1 MQQTTVQVG
10 GMQCGMCES
19 HINDAIRR
27 AFQVQKVT
35 SSRSKGTTVIVSEE
49 ALDEAK
55 LRKVIEGTGY
65 DVGVIS
71 QEPYKKKG
79 LFGLGR

>member
-65 DVGVIS
+65 DVGSIS

>member
-65 DVGVIS
+65 DVGAIS
-71 QEPYKKKG
+71 QAPYKKKG

>member
-35 SSRSKGTTVIVSEE
+35 SSHSKGTTVIVSEE

-55 LRKVIEGTGY
+55 LRRVIEDTGY
-65 DVGVIS
+65 NVGAIS

>member
-1 MQQTTVQVG
+1 MQQTIIQVG

-19 HINDAIRR
+19 HISDAVRR
-27 AFQVQKVT
+27 AFPVQKVT
-35 SSRSKGTTVIVSEE
+35 SSRSKGTTVIISE
-49 ALDEAK
+49 APLDEVK

-65 DVGVIS
+65 DVGTIS
-71 QEPYKKKG
+71 QTPYERRG

>member
-35 SSRSKGTTVIVSEE
+35 SSRSKGTTVIISE
-49 ALDEAK
+49 APLDEVK

-65 DVGVIS
+65 DVGTIS
-71 QEPYKKKG
+71 QTPYERRG
-79 LFGLGR
+79 LSGRGR